1 MEMKNNIKIF
11 IILMMLS
18 VGIVSCGESKKQT
31 HEHHEQTF
39 TCPMHPDVVKNEMDI
54 CPICHMDLVPVNKN
68 GSKNN
73 ELMLSDDQIKL
84 ANIRTL
90 KIEKD
95 GYEST
100 TQLKGVLKLNPLSTV
115 IISNKFAGRIEQLYF
130 KETGINIKAG
140 QAIFSLYSEE
150 LLTLQKDY
158 LLNIKQQEAF
168 PNEAIYSKLT
178 AAAKKKLLLY
188 GYTNKQIQN
197 LSSTKKL
204 DPKITVLAEKG
215 GVIKEI
221 NVNEGQYVAE
231 GSPAFIV
238 ENLNTL
244 WLEAEVYPNEVKNIK
259 VGQTVKVSVNGYKS
273 EPVNAKVDFISPQ
286 LQENSQVALI
296 RASIPNPD
304 QKYQAGMYANIS
316 LSDASKE
323 DIIKLPVNAV
333 VRDEMHHQIWIRT
346 GNNTFEPRYVELGE
360 ENENAIVVT
369 KGINSGDE
377 IVISGAY
384 LLYSE
389 HKLKK
394 GTL

>member
-1 MEMKNNIKIF
+1 MKMKNNVKLF
-11 IILMMLS
+11 IILTLIS
-18 VGIVSCGESKKQT
+18 CGIISCGESNKQT
-31 HEHHEQTF
+31 HTHQEQTF

-68 GSKNN
+68 SSKNS

-90 KIEKD
+90 KIENS
-95 GYEST
+95 GFSSATE
-100 TQLKGVLKLNPLSTV
+100 LKGMLKSNPLSTL
-115 IISNKFAGRIEQLYF
+115 IISSKFAGRIEQLFF
-130 KETGINIKAG
+130 KETGLNIKAG

-158 LLNIKQQEAF
+158 LLNIKQQKAF
-168 PNEAIYSKLT
+168 PHEAIYAKLT
-178 AAAKKKLLLY
+178 AAAEKKLLLY
-188 GYTNKQIQN
+188 GFTNGQIQSLNATQN
-197 LSSTKKL
+197 LNPS
-204 DPKITVLAEKG
+204 ITVVAERS

-221 NVNEGQYVAE
+221 SVSEGQYVSE
-231 GSPAFIV
+231 GSQAFIL
-238 ENLNTL
+238 ENFDTL
-244 WLEAEVYPNEVKNIK
+244 WLEAEVFPHEAKDIK
-259 VGQTVKVSVNGYKS
+259 VGQIVKVSVNGFET
-273 EPVNAKVDFISPQ
+273 EPVNAKIAFISPQ
-286 LQENSQVALI
+286 LQENSQVVLI
-296 RASIPNPD
+296 RTSIPNPD
-304 QKYQAGMYANIS
+304 QKYQAGTYASIS
-316 LSDASKE
+316 LPDASKV
-323 DIIKLPVNAV
+323 DIVKLPVNAV